1 MSCQV
6 PSRIQTTIKD
16 VVNKFICDTDY
27 YVETSIGYDSKHD
40 SIVVDF
46 SNIETVMDG
55 DKWSLSFDS
64 GLSISKV
71 EATVQTYLND
81 VLSIEI
87 RNKAIMEAHK
97 LMDTQELLTTLEDI
111 QEQGE
116 VRQYTWDVVSEAGII
131 KLLDDVQN
139 TEGFSCVVYY
149 DVLFNKYC
157 IDFYYKQELKTSF
170 ELDAKEISNELSDKL
185 EMTERPIELT
195 IAQQLEIPGLEDY

>member
-46 SNIETVMDG
+46 SNNETVMDG

-64 GLSISKV
+64 GLSISEV
-71 EATVQTYLND
+71 EATVDTYLND

-157 IDFYYKQELKTSF
+157 IDFYYKEELKTSF
-170 ELDAKEISNELSDKL
+170 ELDGKEISNELSDKL
-185 EMTERPIELT
+185 EMIERPIELT

>member
-1 MSCQV
+1 
-6 PSRIQTTIKD
+6 
-16 VVNKFICDTDY
+16 
-27 YVETSIGYDSKHD
+27 
-40 SIVVDF
+40 
-46 SNIETVMDG
+46 
-55 DKWSLSFDS
+55 
-64 GLSISKV
+64 
-71 EATVQTYLND
+71 
-81 VLSIEI
+81 
-87 RNKAIMEAHK
+87 
-97 LMDTQELLTTLEDI
+97 MDTQELLTTLEGI

-116 VRQYTWDVVSEAGII
+116 ARQYTWDVVSEAGII